1 MSDDEQVV
9 CAETT
14 CMMGR
19 PCLRAEPRSSLL
31 KRLGCA
37 SQLGHLG
44 AGEDHRTT
52 GHGQAISLP

>member
-1 MSDDEQVV
+1 MSDDKQVV

-14 CMMGR
+14 STIGR
-19 PCLRAEPRSSLL
+19 SCLRAEPRSSLL

-37 SQLGHLG
+37 TQLGNLG

-52 GHGQAISLP
+52 GCGQAISLP

>member
-14 CMMGR
+14 SMTGR

-31 KRLGCA
+31 KRLGC
-37 SQLGHLG
+37 QLGHLG

-52 GHGQAISLP
+52 GRGQAISLP